1 MKYLKS
7 NQETYHGGHNV
18 WAVLCAQVD
27 GCALGNKML
36 RNISDEGE
44 ATLEDEDI
52 DPSGSTRTKL
62 DCFEG
67 RSRSSHWRTVLEVW
81 RRIPRGG
88 RSNLLGPR
96 GSGREAPVQIQRVL
110 VRATAKAKLGQPSIS
125 TRKYDS
131 ITIFL

>member
-1 MKYLKS
+1 MTCMACSQPIFFSPHPVKYLKS

-81 RRIPRGG
+81 RRISRGG

-96 GSGREAPVQIQRVL
+96 GSWLGGGVL
-110 VRATAKAKLGQPSIS
+110 AHVETVTVRRLQW
-125 TRKYDS
+125 
-131 ITIFL
+131 